1 MTDEQLATYTA
12 WCDENGFEAVPAKD
26 VTVVAY
32 LMRQSDITPADIKE
46 FRSELAAAHI
56 SKGLPNP
63 FEHPALSDMLGK
75 ITYLTLPGE

>member
-1 MTDEQLATYTA
+1 MADAQLTTYTV

-32 LMRQSDITPADIKE
+32 LMRQPDVTPADIEE
-46 FRSELAAAHI
+46 FRCELAAAHI
-56 SKGLPNP
+56 SKGLPDP
-63 FEHPALSDMLGK
+63 FERPALSNMLGK